1 MIRRVAVLPHPPLI
15 VPELTGGG
23 DRDADAVRAEC
34 LAVLAPFAA
43 AVPRWVAVGAGERPG
58 RYGPEVAGTFRGFG
72 VDVRV
77 GLGAQAD
84 LAFADPLL
92 PLPALIAAWL
102 RGAVGTP
109 EITVHVV
116 PADLPPAEC
125 AAAGTRIAEELAG
138 ADPVGLLVLGDGAHR
153 HGERS
158 VGRPD
163 DRCADFDAAIAS
175 AMATADLDALD
186 RLDPTLAAELG
197 AVGRAPWQVLA
208 GALRAD
214 GHPWRAVESHLSIP
228 LGVAYHF
235 ATWEPA

>member
-1 MIRRVAVLPHPPLI
+1 MIRRVAVVPHPPLI

-23 DRDADAVRAEC
+23 DRDADAVRADC
-34 LAVLAPFAA
+34 LAVVSAFAS
-43 AVPRWVAVGAGERPG
+43 AVPSWVAVGAGDRPG
-58 RYGPEVAGTFRGFG
+58 RYGPEVAGTFRGYG

-92 PLPALIAAWL
+92 PLPALVAGWL
-102 RGAVGTP
+102 RGEVGTP
-109 EITVHVV
+109 EVTVHVV
-116 PADLPPAEC
+116 QPDLSPAEC
-125 AAAGTRIAEELAG
+125 AAEGARIAEELAG
-138 ADPVGLLVLGDGAHR
+138 PDPVGLLVLGDGAHR

-163 DRCADFDAAIAS
+163 DRSAAFDDAAAA
-175 AMATADLDALD
+175 AMATVDLDALD
-186 RLDPTLAAELG
+186 RVDPTLAAELG
-197 AVGRAPWQVLA
+197 AIGRVPWQVLA
-208 GALRAD
+208 GALRTD
-214 GHPWRAVESHLSIP
+214 GRPWRAVESRLTIP